1 MYAQYILSMGGF
13 PRINWPKVPPPKPIR
28 VAPLPPVRIPPPPP
42 INIPPPKPVDMRAL
56 QQAVGIIG
64 GAVSATPV
72 GKLVMMG
79 ITGIADASTGGKASN
94 YLNDGRSVN
103 STLSMLP
110 GGVLA
115 QRVANLATDG
125 KSGAAISKTVV
136 DPMHLAIHDIK
147 VIAATVATNPGNTL
161 TATKALAADNRA
173 ALVTV
178 LNNDARLLAP
188 SIAKNN
194 VLSRTI
200 AEPAKPSLFA
210 VAAGAGGATAALN
223 TLSSVAP
230 PPYKAP
236 LIAGMTLTTSRA
248 ATTFST
254 LSAVPSP
261 MQADLS
267 PVVAKVS
274 TLAFDPA
281 ATVAKLAGGS
291 TLPSVPPP
299 PSSLLT
305 PTVAIVV
312 PDNAPRNTLSAASKI
327 VTARISEPVFAP
339 GASTLSR
346 PPAATPSVDFGSYLP
361 AAGVLGV
368 LAMLLL

>member
-1 MYAQYILSMGGF
+1 
-13 PRINWPKVPPPKPIR
+13 
-28 VAPLPPVRIPPPPP
+28 
-42 INIPPPKPVDMRAL
+42 MRAL

-64 GAVSATPV
+64 GAVSAHPI

-178 LNNDARLLAP
+178 LNNDARLFAP

-248 ATTFST
+248 GRNPLST

-281 ATVAKLAGGS
+281 ATVAGLAGGS